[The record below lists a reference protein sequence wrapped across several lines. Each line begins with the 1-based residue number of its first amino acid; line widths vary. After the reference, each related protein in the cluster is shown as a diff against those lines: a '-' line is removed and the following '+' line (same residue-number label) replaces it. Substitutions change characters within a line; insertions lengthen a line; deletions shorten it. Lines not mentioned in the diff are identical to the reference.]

1 MARKAFLADVVA
13 ASEKN
18 IPNVISISRGDDDGD
33 INFCYIHEAAEPVE
47 IGLLAMDISE
57 YPSGNTYMIFAKSD
71 GAPEAVTSTLSQLE
85 PSSAGMRLPD
95 LISNISQK
103 LQRAL
108 ATGASNDP
116 VSIDDEDDEM
126 EDAEDEESEDELD
139 FPDQDEDFLDD
150 RMNFTHEK
158 ALSSSRIKLG
168 PEAIAKLNRRIRSDA
183 RAVRLAGFKIGVLS
197 GMTAE
202 AQSSILSISI
212 LAAKLGLSEEAM
224 QAWDIEPQQYVV
236 LLLRYTEGYKT
247 FENIIAEPAKHSGVD
262 CRIGVSNKYK
272 PTNTEALSAFSDTNK
287 AGAKPFTRES
297 DDSISQNGQDMAGFF
312 NIFISSSLDE
322 FINTKMISLLKIREA
337 TGLGWE
343 AAKTYFDQKQGRPLE
358 HTAELLSDSL
368 MNATSQSE
376 IRNTS
381 DVLNSDHLT
390 DKVGGDLSFPLIAA
404 QFASMYLVRCT
415 EFCLVCHDKITGEFE
430 ALKPYVC
437 SKPLCLYQYMSLGFG
452 PSVEH
457 EIQTQPYCVDLL
469 LNFCY
474 TSALANRIREFP
486 IGMSLSVPQV
496 MTTSVSV
503 MPVTRWVPAAHII
516 AQPSSSTIGDPS
528 NIFEIKFDT
537 ARHEVVFDV
546 AQKPVRE
553 GDWVCI
559 MLGHSGARS
568 LVTVECSLGTD
579 NTNTILHFRVA
590 DTSFFPTI
598 KLSDTAVTQMS
609 TPDAAVGTQSALT
622 PTDVPTTP
630 ATTPPPS
637 VLQPARLCIYNQN
650 FDDLSEDQKRATIV
664 MLLET
669 LPSIKDMREY
679 IDEQSKSQEPS
690 LRNWKDRI
698 SPAALGLLRWII
710 ASNRSCL
717 IQVDQCPGQSDGA
730 FAKAKTRP
738 EQKVS
743 QIADNWVQFRF
754 AQGAPDKEQR
764 FLGALKAQQNQL
776 NPKYPT
782 MFAFHGSPIHN
793 WHSII
798 RHGLDF
804 KDTLHGRAY
813 GHGVYHAQD
822 QNISCGYSQPRVGKA
837 WPGSELK
844 ATSVMSIN
852 EIINCPAQFVSS
864 TPYIVVQHIDWIQC
878 RYLLVQVED
887 AVLTTPNPTTTED
900 DNTPPSFDTIEQDP
914 KFTARAINKKA
925 IGIPKC
931 AATVSRAFRTDNN
944 NDSPST
950 KKRKGQLLGG
960 RGSEIISEEE
970 DIEDIQFLLSDGEND
985 DSSERDFEIMSVPQS
1000 LLCEYHTE
1008 VYCSSSTHKKPE
1020 PPKTDFVPGSLD
1032 QSSLPILE
1040 SPAYATPSATM
1051 RLNRELQS
1059 ILKVQ
1064 NSTPLHELGWYID
1077 ESLVDNIY
1085 QWIVELHSFDP
1096 SLPLS
1101 KDLKEAGLTSVVLEI
1116 RFGKDYPHSPPFV
1129 RVVRPRFLPFMSGG
1143 GGHVT
1148 AGGALCMELLTNSGW
1163 SAVSSIESVLLQ
1175 VRLALM
1181 STDPKPARLQ
1191 HRGKSNQRDYGTQE
1205 AMDAFIRAC
1214 RAHGWEVPTDF
1225 QQFAQLSSAN
1235 EY

>member
-1 MARKAFLADVVA
+1 MARKAFLADVAA
-13 ASEKN
+13 ASQKD
-18 IPNVISISRGDDDGD
+18 IPNVVSITRGDDDGD
-33 INFCYIHEAAEPVE
+33 VNFCYIPEATEPVE
-47 IGLLAMDISE
+47 IGLLAMDVSE
-57 YPSGNTYMIFAKSD
+57 YPTGNTYMIFARSD
-71 GAPEAVTSTLSQLE
+71 GAPEAVTSTLNQLA
-85 PSSAGMRLPD
+85 SSSSGMRLPD
-95 LISNISQK
+95 LIGHISQK
-103 LQRAL
+103 LQKAL
-108 ATGASNDP
+108 ATGSRDNP
-116 VSIDDEDDEM
+116 LPIEDEDEEM
-126 EDAEDEESEDELD
+126 ENAEDEESEDELD
-139 FPDQDEDFLDD
+139 FSDQDEDFLDE
-150 RMNFTHEK
+150 RMNFIHEK
-158 ALSSSRIKLG
+158 ALSSSRIKLS
-168 PEAIAKLNRRIRSDA
+168 PAAIAQLDRRIRNDL

-202 AQSSILSISI
+202 SQSGILSISI

-236 LLLRYTEGYKT
+236 LLVRYSEGYKT
-247 FENIIAEPAKHSGVD
+247 FENIIAEPAKHSGIEF
-262 CRIGVSNKYK
+262 RIGVSNRYK
-272 PTNTEALSAFSDTNK
+272 PSNTEALSAFSDTNK
-287 AGAKPFTRES
+287 AGAKQFNRDS
-297 DDSISQNGQDMAGFF
+297 QDSISQGSRAAAGFF
-312 NIFISSSLDE
+312 NIFISSSLNE
-322 FINTKMISLLKIREA
+322 FINTKMISLLKIRNA

-343 AAKTYFDQKQGRPLE
+343 GAKTYFDQRQGRPLE
-358 HTAELLSDSL
+358 SSAEILSDTS

-376 IRNTS
+376 IKNIS
-381 DVLNSDHLT
+381 HMLASDHLT
-390 DKVGGDLSFPLIAA
+390 DEVGGNLSFPLIVA
-404 QFASMYLVRCT
+404 QFSLMYLVRCT
-415 EFCLVCHDKITGEFE
+415 EFCLVCHDRIKGEFE

-474 TSALANRIREFP
+474 TSAYANRIREYP
-486 IGMSLSVPQV
+486 IGMSLSVPRV
-496 MTTSVSV
+496 MTAPLTSS
-503 MPVTRWVPAAHII
+503 PVTTWGSGTLA
-516 AQPSSSTIGDPS
+516 PSLSISGDLT
-528 NIFEIKFDT
+528 NVFEIKFDA

-553 GDWVCI
+553 GDWVAI
-559 MLGHSGARS
+559 MLGQAG
-568 LVTVECSLGTD
+568 D
-579 NTNTILHFRVA
+579 NMSRILHFRVV
-590 DTSFFPTI
+590 DTSLFPTI
-598 KLSDTAVTQMS
+598 KLADTAVTQMS
-609 TPDAAVGTQSALT
+609 TTNVVISTDPAST
-622 PTDVPTTP
+622 PTDVTTTP

-637 VLQPARLCIYNQN
+637 ILQSARLVIYDQN
-650 FDDLSEDQKRATIV
+650 FDDMSEEEKRTTIV

-679 IDEQSKSQEPS
+679 IDEQSKLQEPS

-698 SPAALGLLRWII
+698 SPAALGLLRWVI

-717 IQVDQCPGQSDGA
+717 IQVDKCPGQSEGA
-730 FAKAKTRP
+730 FAKSKTRP

-743 QIADNWVQFRF
+743 QIRENWVQFRF

-764 FLGALKAQQNQL
+764 FLAALKAQQTQL

-822 QNISCGYSQPRVGKA
+822 QNTSSGYAQTRLGNA

-864 TPYIVVQHIDWIQC
+864 SPYIVVQHIDWIQC
-878 RYLLVQVED
+878 RYLLVQVEGG
-887 AVLTTPNPTTTED
+887 VVTTTMEE
-900 DNTPPSFDTIEQDP
+900 NTSPSPDAIKQDP
-914 KFTARAINKKA
+914 KYTAVATNRKP

-931 AATVSRAFRTDNN
+931 AATISRAFRTDNN
-944 NDSPST
+944 SDSPST
-950 KKRKGQLLGG
+950 KKRKGRPLTEDGL
-960 RGSEIISEEE
+960 EISSEEE
-970 DIEDIQFLLSDGEND
+970 DIEDIQFLLSDDEKG
-985 DSSERDFEIMSVPQS
+985 
-1000 LLCEYHTE
+1000 
-1008 VYCSSSTHKKPE
+1008 SSSQGDFKIISSPHKQE
-1020 PPKTDFVPGSLD
+1020 APKTDFVPGSLD
-1032 QSSLPILE
+1032 QASLPMLD

-1064 NSTPLHELGWYID
+1064 RSTPLHELGWYID
-1077 ESLVDNIY
+1077 ENLVDNIY

-1101 KDLKEAGLTSVVLEI
+1101 KDLKAAGLTSVVLEI

-1129 RVVRPRFLPFMSGG
+1129 RVVRPRFLAFMAGG

-1181 STDPKPARLQ
+1181 STDPKPARLE
-1191 HRGKSNQRDYGTQE
+1191 HKGKANQRDYGTQE

-1214 RAHGWEVPTDF
+1214 RAHDWEVPNDF
-1225 QQFAQLSSAN
+1225 HQFAPVPTTN
-1235 EY
+1235 GF